1 MTNYNQIQMPSYEY
15 HPQAYLLP
23 ALDLYD
29 CMNQNNPQSVLPI
42 KEAALNVE
50 KELAN
55 G

>member
-15 HPQAYLLP
+15 LPQAYLLP

-29 CMNQNNPQSVLPI
+29 CMNQNNPQSVRPI
-42 KEAALNVE
+42 KEATLNIE